1 MSVRASEVV
10 ATSSLEGSPSV
21 STYSAN
27 NSKGTSLSRDS
38 VFVPASS
45 LLSNDSANARTHNS
59 GPVSV
64 SSWTDSSHSAFIPAS
79 KLLSFDSQSGRS
91 TNVSRSGPLTSQV
104 APRSHGNLVVTLGQ
118 KDVLETSV
126 AAVDSTSS
134 CCPAGLPQSQ
144 RDYPAVRNNTD
155 DEHFG
160 SDKRTK
166 VTQTMLSSTDY
177 VQRPRR
183 SDQKGSFPE
192 SEHGWC
198 GRGDFGLTNSRFHA
212 ISELRPLDTKC
223 MAGGPQPVLHIP
235 DVVDVAQPD
244 PRQLQKYVS
253 LPDGDVRGKGGS
265 KKRKVEAVANA
276 SAKIT
281 NFFER

>member
-1 MSVRASEVV
+1 MYVRASEVV

-27 NSKGTSLSRDS
+27 NSKSTSLSRDS

-91 TNVSRSGPLTSQV
+91 INASCSGPLTSQV
-104 APRSHGNLVVTLGQ
+104 APQSHGNPVVTLGQ
-118 KDVLETSV
+118 KDVLEMSV

-134 CCPAGLPQSQ
+134 CCPAGVPQSQ
-144 RDYPAVRNNTD
+144 RDYLTVRNDTD

-160 SDKRTK
+160 SDKKTK

-177 VQRPRR
+177 VQRPQR
-183 SDQKGSFPE
+183 SDQKGRFPE
-192 SEHGWC
+192 SEHGRC

-212 ISELRPLDTKC
+212 ISELCPLDTKC
-223 MAGGPQPVLHIP
+223 E
-235 DVVDVAQPD
+235 VAQPD
-244 PRQLQKYVS
+244 PRQLQKYES
-253 LPDGDVRGKGGS
+253 LPDGDVKGKGGS
-265 KKRKVEAVANA
+265 KKRKVEAVANT